1 MTASLL
7 AKIGGGFSL
16 AGLAAVFV
24 PRLGESDAAVPE
36 LGILLATGVAV
47 GALTTGALYLGLTR
61 DLGLP
66 QAVALY
72 AVGYNALV
80 VFVKFV
86 LSPHGLYEVS
96 EEGRYEAFID
106 PSTTGG
112 ALFVAA
118 SVFVLYA
125 LALFVIYRVCRRRL
139 DVAPTSWKRVLVI
152 AAIVAALLV
161 ATGGL
166 PLVLA
171 FGGLEYVGY
180 VLASGVSLLVA
191 LALAGAV
198 SLAGIA
204 FRESAVRASLLG
216 DATLLLNV
224 FWVAL
229 AFLALYHALWVVYV
243 LVLTIAALLLR
254 LHRAQ
259 DARDEQIAI
268 GLARGSGTA
277 S

>member
-1 MTASLL
+1 MTAPLV
-7 AKIGGGFSL
+7 AKIGGGFAL

-24 PRLGESDAAVPE
+24 PQLGDADAAVPS
-36 LGILLATGVAV
+36 LAILLVTGVAV
-47 GALTTGALYLGLTR
+47 GLLTTGALYFGLTH

-66 QAVALY
+66 QTVALY

-80 VFVKFV
+80 VLVKLV
-86 LSPHGLYEVS
+86 LSPRGLYEVS
-96 EEGRYEAFID
+96 EEGDYEAFVD
-106 PSTTGG
+106 PSTAGG
-112 ALFVAA
+112 ALLVGA

-125 LALFVIYRVCRRRL
+125 LALYVIYRVCRRRL
-139 DVAPTSWKRVLVI
+139 GVMPTSWKRVLIV
-152 AAIVAALLV
+152 AALAAALLV

-166 PLVLA
+166 PLILA

-180 VLASGVSLLVA
+180 VLESGVSLLVA

-198 SLAGIA
+198 SLAGVA

-224 FWVAL
+224 FWVGL

-243 LVLTIAALLLR
+243 LVLTTIWPLKV
-254 LHRAQ
+254 
-259 DARDEQIAI
+259 I
-268 GLARGSGTA
+268 TPK
-277 S
+277 

>member
-1 MTASLL
+1 MAASLL
-7 AKIGGGFSL
+7 AKIGGGFAL

-24 PRLGESDAAVPE
+24 PRLGDADAAVPD
-36 LGILLATGVAV
+36 LAVLLATGAAV
-47 GALTTGALYLGLTR
+47 GLLTTGALYLGLTR

-66 QAVALY
+66 QAIALY

-80 VFVKFV
+80 VLVKFV
-86 LSPHGLYEVS
+86 LSPRGLYEVS

-112 ALFVAA
+112 AIFVAA
-118 SVFVLYA
+118 AVFVLYA
-125 LALFVIYRVCRRRL
+125 VALLVIYRVCRRRL
-139 DVAPTSWKRVLVI
+139 GHAPTSWKRVLII
-152 AAIVAALLV
+152 AALVAALLV

-171 FGGLEYVGY
+171 FGGLEYVDY
-180 VLASGVSLLVA
+180 LFASGVSALVA

-243 LVLTIAALLLR
+243 LVLTTIWPLKV
-254 LHRAQ
+254 
-259 DARDEQIAI
+259 I
-268 GLARGSGTA
+268 TPK
-277 S
+277 

>member
-1 MTASLL
+1 MAVSLWVR
-7 AKIGGGFSL
+7 IGGGFAL
-16 AGLAAVFV
+16 AALAAVFV
-24 PRLGESDAAVPE
+24 PRLGDADAAVPE
-36 LGILLATGVAV
+36 LATLLATGVAV

-66 QAVALY
+66 QAVALF

-80 VFVKFV
+80 VLVKFV
-86 LSPHGLYEVS
+86 LSPRGLYEVS
-96 EEGRYEAFID
+96 EEGRYEAFVD
-106 PSTTGG
+106 PSTAGG
-112 ALFVAA
+112 ATFVAA

-125 LALFVIYRVCRRRL
+125 LALTVIYRVCRRHLGR
-139 DVAPTSWKRVLVI
+139 APTSWKRVLIV
-152 AAIVAALLV
+152 AALAAALLV

-166 PLVLA
+166 PLLLA
-171 FGGLEYVGY
+171 FGGLEYVGF

-224 FWVAL
+224 FWVGL

-243 LVLTIAALLLR
+243 LVLTTIWPLKV
-254 LHRAQ
+254 
-259 DARDEQIAI
+259 I
-268 GLARGSGTA
+268 TPK
-277 S
+277 